1 MGMTM
6 TTISNNLSAN
16 NFSKNN
22 AAGSNNADTANNTFS
37 GILAMQAPA
46 SSQYKPSPASS
57 ATQNTTE
64 NGKVTAQ
71 AASKEP
77 VAQNNRASG
86 KAENDGSTAEN
97 KASVNDDAAQANK
110 AAAPN
115 ENTADAENRT
125 TPENGPNA
133 AQTPSEALPVNVLA
147 EHAILQQGISEAG
160 VNAGDMGKPSLE
172 NTLLSQLIEPQRN
185 LASRLSGKN
194 PAHAELEAQTAA
206 GSLAPFLKDRLTGS
220 GKEKPDTL
228 SSTENTMLTASQLA
242 ALDKQ
247 NAAGRAVNLTANKEA
262 TSQIRE
268 ARLDRLSQEAVTPNL
283 ADPRNFNHQ
292 TPAQPLA
299 NPASDTLPD
308 ATHANANANPAV
320 GTLAASNQAQASAS
334 PLISIGTSFYHPG
347 WSQAMSQ
354 QLATQAS
361 LFFRQQANGTH
372 IAQMRLDPPELGPIK
387 VSISIQDGVAQAAFV
402 ASNAAVRQALE
413 NSLADL
419 HQALQ
424 EKGLSLGQAHV
435 GQQDRQDGFLMED
448 DNAPGTAGQ
457 TKGSTGILADAGGP
471 ATGPSRQ
478 HDGLIN
484 TFA

>member
-1 MGMTM
+1 M

-22 AAGSNNADTANNTFS
+22 AAGSNNADSANNTFS

-86 KAENDGSTAEN
+86 KTENDGSTAEN

-206 GSLAPFLKDRLTGS
+206 GSLAPSAKDRLAGS

-268 ARLDRLSQEAVTPNL
+268 ARLGRLSQEAVTPNL

-308 ATHANANANPAV
+308 ATVATHANANANPAV

-387 VSISIQDGVAQAAFV
+387 VSVSIQDGVAQAAFV

-435 GQQDRQDGFLMED
+435 GQQDRRDGFLMED

-457 TKGSTGILADAGGP
+457 TKGSTGILADAGVP

>member
-1 MGMTM
+1 MGKTM

-22 AAGSNNADTANNTFS
+22 AAGSNNADSANNTFS

-57 ATQNTTE
+57 ATQNTTA
-64 NGKVTAQ
+64 NGKVTTQ

-86 KAENDGSTAEN
+86 KTENDGSTAEN
-97 KASVNDDAAQANK
+97 KASVNDDAAQTNK

-206 GSLAPFLKDRLTGS
+206 GSLALSAKDRLASS

-242 ALDKQ
+242 ALNKQ

-308 ATHANANANPAV
+308 ATVAANANPAV
-320 GTLAASNQAQASAS
+320 GTLAQASAS

-347 WSQAMSQ
+347 WSQAMAQ